1 MTVSLARDVTL
12 TSIDAGAVILDG
24 RHGRYWQVNGSGAAV
39 LRALLDGQTP
49 AAVAARLSAEASVDR
64 DRALADVSA
73 LIDALKSANLVQVT
87 S

>member
-1 MTVSLARDVTL
+1 
-12 TSIDAGAVILDG
+12 
-24 RHGRYWQVNGSGAAV
+24 VNGSGAAV

-49 AAVAARLSAEASVDR
+49 AAVAARLSAEVPIDHE
-64 DRALADVSA
+64 RALADVSA